1 MKPFKLPEF
10 DEVTVIL
17 GETELKLHASQVH
30 GLISGVLC
38 GNFNEETDWQELV
51 MGEKLS
57 GEPADVLQEIYL
69 GTGKQLADILLD
81 FHLILPEDNCD
92 LSMRAEALTVWCQG
106 YLTGLKLAGVPIIG
120 REDSELTESIDDLI
134 EIAKMNYQEVVETEE
149 DEDAYIELVEYV
161 RMAVILIYT
170 ELRSNNALSSPALSS
185 HLH

>member
-1 MKPFKLPEF
+1 MKPNKLPEF
-10 DEVTVIL
+10 EEITAIL

-51 MGEKLS
+51 MGEKLT
-57 GEPADVLQEIYL
+57 GEPADALQQIYID
-69 GTGKQLADILLD
+69 TNKQLQDILLN
-81 FHLILPEDNCD
+81 FQMLLPDDSHD
-92 LSMRAEALTVWCQG
+92 LPIRAEALTVWCQG

-134 EIAKMNYQEVVETEE
+134 EIAKMNYQEVVASEE
-149 DEDAYIELVEYV
+149 DEEAYIELTEYV
-161 RMAVILIYT
+161 RMAVILIFT
-170 ELRSNNALSSPALSS
+170 ELHTKADPADTTLSS